1 MSSPQLIDLRSLA
14 PTPWKNGAGLT
25 REIAVE
31 PAGASL
37 DDFDWRI
44 SVAEIACD
52 APFSAFAGVDRC
64 IVLLHGAGM
73 RLRSLDDAID
83 AVLDAPLQPYYFAGD
98 AAVGASLI
106 AGACSDFNVMVRKA
120 RSRADVLAV
129 SASRDL
135 VAADAALIF
144 CVRGEA
150 FVEAA
155 QHAPLDMREGQAAL
169 WRTAAPARTLRV
181 QTVDTHLLIVQIH
194 AVKPASC
201 QDAIA

>member
-44 SVAEIACD
+44 SVAEIARE

-73 RLRSLDDAID
+73 RLHSHDAAID
-83 AVLDAPLQPYYFAGD
+83 AMLDTPLQPCHFAGD
-98 AAVGASLI
+98 AAVTASLI
-106 AGACSDFNVMVRKA
+106 AGGCSDFNVMA
-120 RSRADVLAV
+120 RTTTCRAEVLAA
-129 SASRDL
+129 SASRNIA
-135 VAADAALIF
+135 AADAGLIF

-150 FVEAA
+150 SIEAA
-155 QHAPLDMREGQAAL
+155 QQAALDLREGQAAL
-169 WRTAAPARTLRV
+169 WRTAAPARTLLV
-181 QTVDTHLLIVQIH
+181 QAVDTHLLIVQIH